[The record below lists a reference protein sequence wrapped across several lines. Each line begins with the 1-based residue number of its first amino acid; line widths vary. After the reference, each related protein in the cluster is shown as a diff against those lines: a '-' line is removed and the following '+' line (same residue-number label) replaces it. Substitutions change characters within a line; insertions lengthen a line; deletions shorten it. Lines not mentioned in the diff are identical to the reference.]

1 MTDPLPPASSG
12 SHRPMN
18 RPEDW
23 KSEGQAWNAL
33 SYVFSGAILGVL
45 IGFGLRAVSGW
56 EFMVPIGILV
66 GLALAGYVVW
76 VRYARP

>member
-1 MTDPLPPASSG
+1 MSDPLPSDPPG
-12 SHRPMN
+12 RGRVPR

-33 SYVFSGAILGVL
+33 SYVMSGAILGVL
-45 IGFGLRAVSGW
+45 LGLGLRALTGQ
-56 EFMVPIGILV
+56 EFLVPIGILA

-76 VRYARP
+76 VRYARH

>member
-1 MTDPLPPASSG
+1 MSTPSPSENPGSGREPL
-12 SHRPMN
+12 

-33 SYVFSGAILGVL
+33 SYVMSGAILGVL
-45 IGFGLRAVSGW
+45 IGLGLRALTGQ
-56 EFMVPIGILV
+56 EFLLPVGILS